1 MVKASDS
8 ESGDLRV
15 QVPQGVL
22 FGCFVNYISIHSYF
36 LQDLEMA
43 MIEVIVNDR
52 LGTKTRVKCR

>member
-22 FGCFVNYISIHSYF
+22 FLDIYF
-36 LQDLEMA
+36 FHNSGMV
-43 MIEVIVNDR
+43 MIEVVVNDR